1 MSLEIN
7 TLMYLICDAK
17 YQVRRRVEGVEPA
30 LTGRP
35 SNHPEVML
43 KIYMLTDPDAR
54 SIKTRGPGGVGYNV

>member
-1 MSLEIN
+1 MILSIKLESGF
-7 TLMYLICDAK
+7 
-17 YQVRRRVEGVEPA
+17 EGVEPA

-54 SIKTRGPGGVGYNV
+54 SMKTRGTGGVGYNV